1 MCFGTSWCVVADRPC
16 ASRPPQGP
24 ACYGRTHRGYPCH
37 GRPWSEIFPSA
48 SEACLELLSR
58 MLVFNPAK
66 RCSMEDALTCEYM
79 APLHQQRP
87 LPEQESSFSFDFEKP
102 NVSQEALRELI
113 HAEMLNFHP
122 NSGSEDPK

>member
-1 MCFGTSWCVVADRPC
+1 
-16 ASRPPQGP
+16 
-24 ACYGRTHRGYPCH
+24 
-37 GRPWSEIFPSA
+37 
-48 SEACLELLSR
+48 